1 METSSALETC
11 ISSLAEKVYARNDN
25 RYKFTLNE
33 LIAEVQSEIRMR
45 KNVYAK
51 HVIAKTKT
59 IGEAN
64 KKIAAMAEIELLLKN
79 LRDGHII
86 RTDCTLFGHPILIEY
101 HGLRSPYREENL
113 KEHLKLIFEKANDN
127 GDRF

>member
-1 METSSALETC
+1 MESSSALETC

-51 HVIAKTKT
+51 HVIAKPRPSAKP
-59 IGEAN
+59 IR
-64 KKIAAMAEIELLLKN
+64 K
-79 LRDGHII
+79 LR
-86 RTDCTLFGHPILIEY
+86 LW
-101 HGLRSPYREENL
+101 
-113 KEHLKLIFEKANDN
+113 LKLSFC
-127 GDRF
+127 